1 LELDAAIQQAVNCQK
16 RPTSASATPKGTANA
31 IRALEQEIGLLR
43 DKERDYL
50 RKLQEKEAQ
59 I

>member
-1 LELDAAIQQAVNCQK
+1 MELDAAVQQAVTAGQK
-16 RPTSASATPKGTANA
+16 RPTSASATPNGNANA

-50 RKLQEKEAQ
+50 RQL
-59 I
+59 